1 MIPVIFP
8 KVPWGSPIFPRK
20 SWGLPGTP
28 LPLNTPPWEP
38 YKYCGHYIITMNL
51 EKHRKLPIFKG
62 NCWQLIVVFRGKVD
76 IVRCKELAFQGCDRE
91 RFSNLSSAYICN
103 HIIYMLE
110 THNVFQGLNASQKF
124 MAFKFSI
131 CSSSQ
136 EGSMGVMK
144 MKRRYAM
151 SFGGI
156 PRWHSWGLRV

>member
-76 IVRCKELAFQGCDRE
+76 IVRCKELAFQACDRE
-91 RFSNLSSAYICN
+91 RFSDLSSAYICN
-103 HIIYMLE
+103 HIMYI
-110 THNVFQGLNASQKF
+110 
-124 MAFKFSI
+124 SI
-131 CSSSQ
+131 CIYILKPTMCSKALMLRKSSGLSNFQ
-136 EGSMGVMK
+136 FVHRP
-144 MKRRYAM
+144 KRVP
-151 SFGGI
+151 G
-156 PRWHSWGLRV
+156 